1 MLCERCGQREAEVH
15 IKQVQGSRVEEHW
28 LCRDC
33 AAELGEGLPQLTLTL
48 TLTFSFKDLLPS
60 LGPEGKGA
68 EVVPGIVCPRCGLT
82 YREFRRSGLLG
93 CPECYEAF
101 REQLLPL
108 LRKVQ
113 GGEVHRGERPSRLPE
128 GLEELE
134 SLRTEL
140 QSALHDEEYERAAA
154 LRDRIR
160 ALEGGAP
167 PVCRD
172 PG

>member
-33 AAELGEGLPQLTLTL
+33 AAELGEGLPQL

-160 ALEGGAP
+160 ALEGGVP